1 MNVKIFRTIARD
13 LYLEANF
20 RIRPDIKEALV
31 KAQNKEQIKLAKKAL
46 GAILEN
52 AKLAYRN
59 KIAICQDTGYPV
71 FFIKAGKRFLEHL
84 SEIQRELIKGI
95 KDATIEGYLRS
106 SIVKDPLRRDKVS
119 PNIPPVMH
127 IESWDK
133 DVCEITLLVKG
144 FGSENKTRLYLLNPN
159 TKREEIVDIV
169 TKYIKEVG
177 SSACPPY
184 IIGIGI
190 GGTTDKALILSK
202 KATLINL
209 GKENRNVSLGNLEK
223 NIEREI
229 NKLGIGPLGMGGKT
243 TCLGVKIISHPTHIA
258 GLPLAVSVGCHATRS
273 AKKVIKLKVKS

>member
-1 MNVKIFRTIARD
+1 MNVKKFRTIAQE
-13 LYLEANF
+13 LYLKANF
-20 RIRPDIKEALV
+20 RIRPDIKKALV
-31 KAQNKEQIKLAKKAL
+31 KAQNKEQVKLAKEAL
-46 GAILEN
+46 EAILEN
-52 AKLAYRN
+52 AKLAYRD
-59 KIAICQDTGYPV
+59 KVAICQDTGYPV
-71 FFIKAGKRFLEHL
+71 FFIKAGGTFLKHL
-84 SEIQRELIKGI
+84 SEIQQELIKGI
-95 KDATIEGYLRS
+95 KDATVKGCLRS
-106 SIVKDPLRRDKVS
+106 SVVKDPLKRDKIS

-127 IESWDK
+127 VECWDK

-159 TKREEIVDIV
+159 TKGEEIAGIV
-169 TKYIKEVG
+169 TEYIKEVG

-209 GKENRNVSLGNLEK
+209 GKKNRNVSLGNLEK
-223 NIEREI
+223 KIEREV

-243 TCLGVKIISHPTHIA
+243 TCLSVKIIAHPTHIA

-273 AKKVIKLKVKS
+273 SKRKVTM